1 MPPSVQELE
10 KTVNNLV
17 RLLEQ
22 GTENRIEALLRKYG
36 ILGLAGRIVLIPVR
50 VTLFLG
56 GLASAFALGSFSLNM
71 WLGTRQSLEGLLLG
85 GTLSAIIFWL
95 LMMRRFPYLAPLLS
109 IGILLGILVRGWPL
123 N

>member
-10 KTVNNLV
+10 KIINNLA

-22 GTENRIEALLRKYG
+22 GKENRIEAHLREYG

-56 GLASAFALGSFSLNM
+56 GLASAFALGLFSLNM
-71 WLGTRQSLEGLLLG
+71 WSGTHQSLEGLLLG
-85 GTLSAIIFWL
+85 GTLSAIVFWL
-95 LMMRRFPYLAPLLS
+95 LMMRRFPYLAPLLP
-109 IGILLGILVRGWPL
+109 IGILLGILLRGWPL